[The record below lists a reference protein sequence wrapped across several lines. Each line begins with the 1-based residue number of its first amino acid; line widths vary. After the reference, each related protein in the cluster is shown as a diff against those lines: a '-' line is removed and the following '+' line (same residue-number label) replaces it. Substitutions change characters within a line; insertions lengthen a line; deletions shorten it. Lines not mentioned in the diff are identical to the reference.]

1 MLAGVCPAMDMQL
14 SIAIAGSAAAR
25 AAEAAAVLR
34 GAGFVDVRVGEGAR
48 RAPDVVV
55 LTSDAPAAERVRA
68 VRELSLRHPG
78 ATVVVLLEA
87 TTTPTEMRNAMR
99 EGAHGVVLEDR
110 LGATLPGTVLAVA
123 AGQVVAPTAMA
134 RRLAPPPLS
143 HREKETLALVVQGLT
158 NRQIAAQLFLAEST
172 VKTHLSSVLRK
183 LDARSRAE
191 AVAIVLDPAEG
202 HNLDVGPLPP
212 SARKIERAQAV

>member
-1 MLAGVCPAMDMQL
+1 MDMQL

-25 AAEAAAVLR
+25 AAEVAAVLR
-34 GAGFVDVRVGEGAR
+34 EAGFGAVRVGEAAH
-48 RAPDVVV
+48 RAPDIVV
-55 LTSDAPAAERVRA
+55 LASDTPAADRARA
-68 VRELSLRHPG
+68 VRELSLRH
-78 ATVVVLLEA
+78 ACAAIVVLVEA
-87 TTTPTEMRNAMR
+87 TATATEMRNAMR
-99 EGAHGVVLEDR
+99 EGAHGIVLDDR
-110 LGATLPGTVLAVA
+110 LGATLAPAVLAVA

-158 NRQIAAQLFLAEST
+158 NRQIADQLFLAEST

-191 AVAIVLDPAEG
+191 AVAIFLDPAEG

-212 SARKIERAQAV
+212 SARKIERAQPV